1 MHVMVVSYT
10 DIIPRCAFSLNYF
23 VNNDEQNAA
32 SRTGTYLSIHVDAPE
47 GLPFT
52 NTCPA
57 EC

>member
-1 MHVMVVSYT
+1 MVVSYI